1 MPIVTIQTPQG
12 ESIQIEAPEGATDDQ
27 IFRFAKSQGLFANQ
41 QGAENATNTGNINA
55 DLRPISSAG
64 QPSVSNK
71 TSIGQDILGGAEV
84 AGTVLSSAIA
94 EPIAGLSG
102 IVASLIGDTGV
113 GADTVKLVKD
123 ALTFEPKTKAGRA
136 QLKAV
141 GEFIAPVGQA
151 LSSTES
157 FLGSSVLD
165 ATGSPALAAIAHSL
179 PTAALE
185 AFGVKGLKSA
195 KLKNAKLSNNVA
207 EAIQQSAPDLQ
218 TIKSATTQAYND
230 LDNLGIKVKPEVFD
244 RFANKLQTKLSK
256 EGLKLNGPSEQLF
269 PKSSSALKTIIEE
282 KGLPKTAGELE
293 TLRKVAA
300 GAAKSIDPPD
310 ARLGSIIVDEIDNA
324 LDSLSNEIGGKF
336 KEARGLAQRGFKSQS
351 IQDMIENASH
361 TASGMENGL
370 RIEARKLLKNKKKR
384 RGFTSDE
391 LKALK
396 QIEQGTTASNTAKFL
411 GKFGISEGQATSML
425 GVSIGAGGG
434 GALGSMFGPAGAAVG
449 AVTVPL
455 LGQIAKKTAQKLTLN
470 STKYTDDLAR
480 AGKNA
485 KAITRTYLKHT
496 PAANRSVN
504 DLTDLLLQQ
513 DLDLSSIK
521 ALPKSAEGTAKLV
534 ADAKF
539 FAEELKRRA
548 TQGASVGLI
557 TTPTTQEQEQ

>member
-1 MPIVTIQTPQG
+1 MGGLIMANELPQG
-12 ESIQIEAPEGATDDQ
+12 FTLDQSAQSGLPQGFTLDSQQEGLSNVD
-27 IFRFAKSQGLFANQ
+27 
-41 QGAENATNTGNINA
+41 NTGNNNVN
-55 DLRPISSAG
+55 LRDDATVGQSSLG
-64 QPSVSNK
+64 EEL
-71 TSIGQDILGGAEV
+71 LGGVEV

-102 IVASLIGDTGV
+102 IVSALFGGAES

-123 ALTFEPKTKAGRA
+123 ALTFEPRTEEGKA

-141 GEFIAPVGQA
+141 GEFVAPVGESLGQA
-151 LSSTES
+151 ES
-157 FLGSSVLD
+157 FLGDSVLN

-185 AFGVKGLKSA
+185 AFGVKGLRGA
-195 KLKNAKLSNNVA
+195 KLKGAKLSPKVA
-207 EAIQQSAPDLQ
+207 EAIQQAAPDLQ
-218 TIKSATTQAYND
+218 AIKTATTQAYKD

-244 RFANKLQTKLSK
+244 RFADGLQSKLSK
-256 EGLKLNGPSEQLF
+256 EGLKINSPSEQLF
-269 PKSSSALKTIIEE
+269 PKSASALKTIIDE
-282 KGLPKTAGELE
+282 KGLPKTASELE
-293 TLRKVAA
+293 TLRKVAS

-310 ARLGSIIVDEIDNA
+310 ARLGTIIVDEIDNA
-324 LDSLSNEIGGKF
+324 LDNLSNEIGGKF
-336 KEARGLAQRGFKSQS
+336 KEARGLAQRGFKSQA

-384 RGFTSDE
+384 RGFTKDE
-391 LKALK
+391 LSALK
-396 QIEQGTTASNTAKFL
+396 QIEKGTTASNAAKFL

-434 GALGSMFGPAGAAVG
+434 GALGSMFGPGGAAIG
-449 AVTVPL
+449 AITVPL
-455 LGQIAKKTAQKLTLN
+455 LGQIAKKTAQRLTLD
-470 STKYTDDLAR
+470 STKFADDLVR

-496 PAANRSVN
+496 SIKNRSVS

-513 DLDLSSIK
+513 DIDLNSIK
-521 ALPKSAEGTAKLV
+521 SLPKSAGATAKLV

-539 FAEELKRRA
+539 FAEEIKRRA
-548 TQGASVGLI
+548 QQGASVGLI
-557 TTPTTQEQEQ
+557 TTPTIPAEEK

>member
-1 MPIVTIQTPQG
+1 MGGAIMPHNLPQG
-12 ESIQIEAPEGATDDQ
+12 FTVDQ
-27 IFRFAKSQGLFANQ
+27 TAQTGLPQGFTIDSQD
-41 QGAENATNTGNINA
+41 TTI
-55 DLRPISSAG
+55 
-64 QPSVSNK
+64 V
-71 TSIGQDILGGAEV
+71 QDALGGLEV

-102 IVASLIGDTGV
+102 IVATLLGDAAS
-113 GADTVKLVKD
+113 GADTVQLVKD
-123 ALTFEPKTKAGRA
+123 ALTFEPKTKAGRE

-141 GEFIAPVGQA
+141 GEFIAPVGDA

-185 AFGVKGLKSA
+185 AFGVKGLRGA
-195 KLKNAKLSNNVA
+195 KLKGAKLSPKVA
-207 EAIQQSAPDLQ
+207 EAIQQAAPDLQ
-218 TIKSATTQAYND
+218 IIKKATTQAYAD
-230 LDNLGIKVKPEVFD
+230 LDTLGIKVKPEVFD
-244 RFANKLQTKLSK
+244 RFANKLQAKLSK

-293 TLRKVAA
+293 TLRKVAT

-351 IQDMIENASH
+351 IQDMIESASH

-391 LKALK
+391 LTALK
-396 QIEQGTTASNTAKFL
+396 KIEQGTTASNTAKFL

-470 STKYTDDLAR
+470 STKYADDLVR

-496 PAANRSVN
+496 PAAKRNVN

-513 DLDLSSIK
+513 DLDLNSIK

-557 TTPTTQEQEQ
+557 TTPTIPTQE

>member
-1 MPIVTIQTPQG
+1 MGGAIMPHNLPQG
-12 ESIQIEAPEGATDDQ
+12 FTVDQNAQVGLPQGFTVDNQEST
-27 IFRFAKSQGLFANQ
+27 
-41 QGAENATNTGNINA
+41 
-55 DLRPISSAG
+55 
-64 QPSVSNK
+64 
-71 TSIGQDILGGAEV
+71 IGQDLLGGAEV

-102 IVASLIGDTGV
+102 IVASIFGDTAS
-113 GADTVKLVKD
+113 GADTVQLVKD
-123 ALTFEPKTKAGRA
+123 ALTFEPRTEAGKS

-141 GEFIAPVGQA
+141 GEFVAPAGEA

-157 FLGSSVLD
+157 FLGESVLN

-185 AFGVKGLKSA
+185 AFGVKGLRGA
-195 KLKNAKLSNNVA
+195 KLKGVKLSPKVA
-207 EAIQQSAPDLQ
+207 EAIQQAAPDLQ
-218 TIKSATTQAYND
+218 TIKKATTKAYAD
-230 LDNLGIKVKPEVFD
+230 LDNLGIKIKPEVFD
-244 RFANKLQTKLSK
+244 RFADGLQSKLSK

-269 PKSSSALKTIIEE
+269 PKSSSALKTIVDE

-293 TLRKVAA
+293 TLRKVAS

-324 LDSLSNEIGGKF
+324 LDKLSNEIGGKF
-336 KEARGLAQRGFKSQS
+336 KEARGLAQRGFKSQA

-391 LKALK
+391 LAALK
-396 QIEQGTTASNTAKFL
+396 QIEQGTTASNAAKFL

-434 GALGSMFGPAGAAVG
+434 GAMGSMFGPAGAAVG
-449 AVTVPL
+449 AITVPL
-455 LGQIAKKTAQKLTLN
+455 LGQVAKKTAQRLTLN
-470 STKYTDDLAR
+470 STKYADDLVR

-485 KAITRTYLKHT
+485 KAVTRAYLKHT
-496 PAANRSVN
+496 PIAKRSVS
-504 DLTDLLLQQ
+504 DLTDLLLDQN
-513 DLDLSSIK
+513 LNLSDIK
-521 ALPKSAEGTAKLV
+521 ALPKSASGTAKLV

-539 FAEELKRRA
+539 FAEEIKRRA
-548 TQGASVGLI
+548 QQGASVGLI
-557 TTPTTQEQEQ
+557 TTPTIPAEGKQ

>member
-1 MPIVTIQTPQG
+1 MPSNLPQG
-12 ESIQIEAPEGATDDQ
+12 FTIDQPIQSDLPQGFTLDDQ
-27 IFRFAKSQGLFANQ
+27 KGI
-41 QGAENATNTGNINA
+41 ENADSSGDINA
-55 DLRPISSAG
+55 GLRTVSSTE
-64 QPSVSNK
+64 QSL
-71 TSIGQDILGGAEV
+71 GQDLLGVAEV

-102 IVASLIGDTGV
+102 IVSTLIGDSGS
-113 GADTVKLVKD
+113 GADTVQLVRD
-123 ALTFEPKTKAGRA
+123 ALTFEPKTKSGRE
-136 QLKAV
+136 QLKSV
-141 GEFIAPVGQA
+141 GEFIAPAGQT
-151 LSSTES
+151 LSSAES
-157 FLGSSVLD
+157 FLGSSVLE

-195 KLKNAKLSNNVA
+195 KLKNAKLSSDVA
-207 EAIQQSAPDLQ
+207 EAIQQSAPDLK
-218 TIKSATTQAYND
+218 TIKRATTQAYND

-244 RFANKLQTKLSK
+244 RFTDGLQSKLSK

-269 PKSSSALKTIIEE
+269 PKSSSALKTIIDE
-282 KGLPKTAGELE
+282 KGLPKTASELE
-293 TLRKVAA
+293 TLRKVAS

-310 ARLGSIIVDEIDNA
+310 ARLGAIIVDEIDGA
-324 LDSLSNEIGGKF
+324 IDSLSNEIGGKF

-384 RGFTSDE
+384 RGFTGDE
-391 LKALK
+391 LSALK

-434 GALGSMFGPAGAAVG
+434 GALGSMFGPVGAAAG
-449 AVTVPL
+449 AVTVPI
-455 LGQIAKKTAQKLTLN
+455 LGQIAKNTAQRLTLN
-470 STKYTDDLAR
+470 STKYADDLVR

-485 KAITRTYLKHT
+485 KAVTRTYLKHT
-496 PAANRSVN
+496 PTSKRSVN

-513 DLDLSSIK
+513 DLDLDSIK
-521 ALPKSAEGTAKLV
+521 ALPKSAEGTAKLIS
-534 ADAKF
+534 DAKF
-539 FAEELKRRA
+539 FAQELKRRA
-548 TQGASVGLI
+548 KQGASVGLI
-557 TTPTTQEQEQ
+557 TTPTIPAQENK